1 MFIRWS
7 RVSLIAAV
15 AGLGLLVACEDS
27 AKTPEPSTAAGDSKP
42 KKPKAEGLPAEMV
55 AAVSASRSVTAIGMH
70 FALGAK
76 PEVNKALPV
85 EIAIVPHQD
94 FDSVSAH
101 FESQDGLAVSVGED
115 YGPQSNPAA
124 ERALRHQLILLPG
137 REGLFMITASIETID
152 PAGNVSRVFSIPVVV
167 SPAAGSEPATTG
179 PTTAQPQSPNPP
191 ATN

>member
-15 AGLGLLVACEDS
+15 AGLGLLVACDDS
-27 AKTPEPSTAAGDSKP
+27 AKTPDATAPAASTKS
-42 KKPKAEGLPAEMV
+42 KKPKAEGLPADMV
-55 AAVSASRSVTAIGMH
+55 AAVSASRSVAAIGMH
-70 FALGAK
+70 FALGTR

-115 YGPQSNPAA
+115 YGPLSSPAA
-124 ERALRHQLILLPG
+124 ERALRHQLVLLPG
-137 REGLFMITASIETID
+137 REGLFMVTASIETID
-152 PAGNVSRVFSIPVVV
+152 PAGNVTRVFSIPVVV
-167 SPAAGSEPATTG
+167 SPPGGEPAPAE
-179 PTTAQPQSPNPP
+179 PTTAQPQSPTPP
-191 ATN
+191 STN

>member
-42 KKPKAEGLPAEMV
+42 KKPKAEGLPVDMV
-55 AAVSASRSVTAIGMH
+55 AAVSASRNATAIGMH

-85 EIAIVPHQD
+85 EIAIVPHQE

-101 FESQDGLAVSVGED
+101 FESQDGLAVSVGKE
-115 YGPQSNPAA
+115 YGPLSNPAS
-124 ERALRHQLILLPG
+124 ERALRHQLVLMPG

-152 PAGNVSRVFSIPVVV
+152 PAGNVTRVFSIPVVV
-167 SPAAGSEPATTG
+167 SPAGGEAAAAGSN
-179 PTTAQPQSPNPP
+179 TAQPQSPNTP

>member
-42 KKPKAEGLPAEMV
+42 KKPKAEGLPVDMV
-55 AAVSASRSVTAIGMH
+55 AAVSASRNATAIGMH

-85 EIAIVPHQD
+85 EIAIVPHQE
-94 FDSVSAH
+94 FDSVRAH
-101 FESQDGLAVSVGED
+101 FESQDGLTVSVGDE
-115 YGPQSNPAA
+115 YGPQSSPAS
-124 ERALRHQLILLPG
+124 ERARRPQLVLLPG
-137 REGLFMITASIETID
+137 REGVFVITASIDTID
-152 PAGNVSRVFSIPVVV
+152 PAGNVTRVFSIPVVV
-167 SPAAGSEPATTG
+167 SPTVTAPASTE
-179 PTTAQPQSPNPP
+179 PTTVQPPSPTSP
-191 ATN
+191 AAN